1 MNNYTEE
8 ILENYGHYIFDFKNL
23 GQVIKD
29 LNVLIGDQL
38 NIDSIGVFTDLLLD
52 NNITVFEN
60 VVSCM
65 VLIEWYEHSNN
76 QLPIGGLNK
85 TEYYLQKK
93 IHNQLSF
100 FNTLDEEDLFREKV
114 LFRASHRMR
123 MFFGKKSKQRLDD
136 EKPFREIF
144 QAKIKDLLKTTPN
157 YAIGFISSYLHSLFG
172 FLAEESSYLEDKG
185 KLLKLVNNLFR
196 LEAQLAL
203 FQIGKREANQFLP
216 VSRNLITSENDLLW
230 IKHKNQIASQ
240 EAEEIDQ
247 LITAR
252 IKNITEERKR
262 KQLDNF
268 LDFAFDKYDNL
279 YKALS

>member
-8 ILENYGHYIFDFKNL
+8 ILETYGHYIFDIKNL
-23 GQVIKD
+23 DQVIKD
-29 LNVLIGDQL
+29 LNVLIGNQL
-38 NIDSIGVFTDLLLD
+38 NIDSIGVFTGLLLD

-76 QLPIGGLNK
+76 QLPIGDLNK
-85 TEYYLQKK
+85 TEHYLQIK

-100 FNTLDEEDLFREKV
+100 FNTLDDENLFREKV
-114 LFRASHRMR
+114 LFHTYHRMR
-123 MFFGKKSKQRLDD
+123 MSFGKKRKQRLDD
-136 EKPFREIF
+136 EKPFRKKF
-144 QAKIKDLLKTTPN
+144 HVKIKDLLKTTPN
-157 YAIGFISSYLHSLFG
+157 HAIGFISSYLHSLFG
-172 FLAEESSYLEDKG
+172 FLAEEYSYLEDKG
-185 KLLKLVNNLFR
+185 KLLELVNNLFK

-203 FQIGKREANQFLP
+203 FQIGNPEANQLP

-247 LITAR
+247 MIGLEINR
-252 IKNITEERKR
+252 LRKEKKR
-262 KQLDNF
+262 KERDEFTKFIFN
-268 LDFAFDKYDNL
+268 KYDNL